1 MPHGDS
7 WLASWDSAKS
17 KGATSI
23 TKTETQGTTL
33 RLTYGSKRK
42 AKTDHEMADLR
53 QLKDF
58 RNFLYLV
65 WKQLNLP
72 EPTQIQYE
80 IADYMQHGDKR
91 AVIQGFRGVGKSWIC
106 SAYVVHQLLLDPS
119 KNILVVSASK
129 TRADDF
135 STFTLR
141 LIHEMPLL
149 KHLIPQDKQRF
160 SKISFDVG
168 PAPASHAPS
177 VKSLGITSQLTG
189 SRADIIVADDVEVP
203 NNSATQMMRDKLG
216 EQVKEFDAIIKP
228 LDDSKV
234 IFLGT
239 PQCEDTIYR
248 QLTERGYQTR
258 VWPAQYVT
266 PDQNMK
272 RYDGHI
278 AECCI
283 NIDNK
288 GKSTEPLRFSDV
300 DLAERKVSYGSAGY
314 ALQFML
320 DSNLSDVEKY
330 PLKISDLIVMSLDT
344 ELAPERLVWAK
355 DPDLE
360 WDGSIPNVGMTGD
373 RFYRPMKTLGKHIE
387 YTGTVMSI
395 DPSGRGKDET
405 GYAVVKMLNGYLY
418 VTAAGGVQG
427 GYSEETLKF
436 LSMTAKEHKVN
447 EIVVESNFG
456 DGMFV
461 ELLKPVLRKVH
472 ACTIEE
478 VRHSTQKEKRIIDTL
493 EPVMTGHKLVV
504 DPKVIQNDYETSQ
517 VYPKD
522 HALKYQLIY
531 QLTRITRDRG
541 AVTHDDRLDAL
552 SMAVGYWSQQMAQD
566 ASERILERKDD
577 DIRKELQKHA
587 EAYFKIRRGGA
598 NILTW

>member
-1 MPHGDS
+1 
-7 WLASWDSAKS
+7 
-17 KGATSI
+17 
-23 TKTETQGTTL
+23 
-33 RLTYGSKRK
+33 
-42 AKTDHEMADLR
+42 MADLR

-72 EPTQIQYE
+72 EPTPIQYE

-149 KHLIPQDKQRF
+149 RHLIPQDKQRF

-216 EQVKEFDAIIKP
+216 EQVKEFDAILKP
-228 LDDSKV
+228 NDDAKI

-266 PDQNMK
+266 PDQNIT
-272 RYDGHI
+272 RYDGNI
-278 AECCI
+278 AGCCI
-283 NIDNK
+283 DIDNK
-288 GKSTEPLRFSDV
+288 GRSTEPRRFSDV

-330 PLKISDLIVMSLDT
+330 PLKISDLIVMSLDKD
-344 ELAPERLVWAK
+344 LAPERLVWAK

-360 WDGSIPNVGMTGD
+360 WDGTVPNVGMTGD
-373 RFYRPMKTLGKHIE
+373 RFYRPMKTLGEHVA
-387 YTGTVMSI
+387 YTGAVMSI

-427 GYSEETLKF
+427 GYSDETLKF
-436 LSMTAKEHKVN
+436 LSMTARDHGVN

-472 ACTIEE
+472 ACTINE
-478 VRHSTQKEKRIIDTL
+478 VRHSTQKERRIIDTL
-493 EPVMTGHKLVV
+493 EPVMSGHKLVV
-504 DPKVIQNDYETSQ
+504 DPKVIQEDYESSQ
-517 VYPKD
+517 TYPKD

-541 AVTHDDRLDAL
+541 SVTHDDRLDAL
-552 SMAVGYWSQQMAQD
+552 AIAVGYWTQQMAQD
-566 ASERILERKDD
+566 ASDRITERKEDD
-577 DIRKELQKHA
+577 LRKALEKHA
-587 EAYFKIRRGGA
+587 QAYYKMRGKGSDV
-598 NILTW
+598 LTW

>member
-1 MPHGDS
+1 MD
-7 WLASWDSAKS
+7 DIK
-17 KGATSI
+17 
-23 TKTETQGTTL
+23 
-33 RLTYGSKRK
+33 
-42 AKTDHEMADLR
+42 

-58 RNFLYLV
+58 RNFLFLV

-72 EPTQIQYE
+72 APTPIQYE

-141 LIHEMPLL
+141 LIHEMPIL

-228 LDDSKV
+228 LDASKV

-248 QLTERGYQTR
+248 QLTERGYSTR
-258 VWPAQYVT
+258 IWPAQYVN
-266 PDQNMK
+266 PKHNAA
-272 RYDGHI
+272 RYDGNVS
-278 AECCI
+278 ESCI
-283 NIDNK
+283 NIDNE

-320 DSNLSDVEKY
+320 DANLSDVEKY
-330 PLKISDLIVMSLDT
+330 PLKISDLIVMSLDAD
-344 ELAPERLVWAK
+344 LAPERLVWAR
-355 DPDLE
+355 DPNLE
-360 WDGSIPNVGMTGD
+360 WDSSIPNVAMTGD
-373 RFYRPMKTLGKHIE
+373 RFYRPLKTIGKHVA
-387 YTGTVMSI
+387 YTGCVMSI

-418 VTAAGGVQG
+418 VAAAGGVQG
-427 GYSEETLKF
+427 GYSDETLKF
-436 LSMTAKEHKVN
+436 LSMTAKQHKVN

-461 ELLKPVLRKVH
+461 ELLKPILRKVH

-478 VRHSTQKEKRIIDTL
+478 VRHSTQKERRIIDTL

-504 DPKVIQNDYETSQ
+504 DPKVIQEDYETSQ

-531 QLTRITRDRG
+531 QMTRLTRDRG

-552 SMAVGYWSQQMAQD
+552 SMAVGYWTTQMAQD
-566 ASERILERKDD
+566 ASDRILERKEDD
-577 DIRKELQKHA
+577 LLKELKKHA
-587 EAYFKIRRGGA
+587 DSYYKVRRGGPEV
-598 NILTW
+598 LTW

>member
-1 MPHGDS
+1 
-7 WLASWDSAKS
+7 
-17 KGATSI
+17 
-23 TKTETQGTTL
+23 
-33 RLTYGSKRK
+33 
-42 AKTDHEMADLR
+42 
-53 QLKDF
+53 
-58 RNFLYLV
+58 
-65 WKQLNLP
+65 
-72 EPTQIQYE
+72 
-80 IADYMQHGDKR
+80 
-91 AVIQGFRGVGKSWIC
+91 
-106 SAYVVHQLLLDPS
+106 
-119 KNILVVSASK
+119 
-129 TRADDF
+129 
-135 STFTLR
+135 
-141 LIHEMPLL
+141 
-149 KHLIPQDKQRF
+149 
-160 SKISFDVG
+160 
-168 PAPASHAPS
+168 
-177 VKSLGITSQLTG
+177 
-189 SRADIIVADDVEVP
+189 
-203 NNSATQMMRDKLG
+203 MMRDKLG

-566 ASERILERKDD
+566 ASERILERKEE
-577 DIRKELQKHA
+577 DIKKELQKHA

>member
-1 MPHGDS
+1 MPPGDS
-7 WLASWDSAKS
+7 WRASWDSAKS
-17 KGATSI
+17 KVATSI
-23 TKTETQGTTL
+23 TKTETPGTTL

-42 AKTDHEMADLR
+42 ARTDHEMADLR

-72 EPTQIQYE
+72 EPTRIQYE

-228 LDDSKV
+228 LDDAKV